1 MAQFYKHVG
10 RIVNSDRRCVVAFRE
25 LPNDSK
31 NCLVIDTDALPDRFH
46 DGVMTAVENQIAQET
61 VEFYKYLQRNSFID
75 GSNMLT
81 ALHNKGWLVK
91 QPTENVVMLPAPNQK
106 ISLVDLNDQLRKLG
120 FDVYADEEDAKQ
132 TPSEQ
137 VLETV
142 APTAT
147 TIPDSVKGKEALTKT
162 ISNEDL
168 AKDFMAQADKYFEEA
183 EKLKEQALGLDKS
196 LGKKARG
203 RPKKSD

>member
-25 LPNDSK
+25 LPNDPK

-61 VEFYKYLQRNSFID
+61 VEFYKYLQRNSFVD
-75 GSNMLT
+75 GTNMLT

-106 ISLVDLNDQLRKLG
+106 ISLVELNDQLRKLG
-120 FDVYADEEDAKQ
+120 FDVYADEEEAKQ
-132 TPSEQ
+132 SPSEE

-142 APTAT
+142 APTAN
-147 TIPDSVKGKEALTKT
+147 IPTSVKGNEALTKT
-162 ISNEDL
+162 ISNKDL
-168 AKDFMAQADKYFEEA
+168 AKDFMAQADKYLEEA
-183 EKLKEQALGLDKS
+183 NKLKEQALELDGS

-203 RPKKSD
+203 RPKK